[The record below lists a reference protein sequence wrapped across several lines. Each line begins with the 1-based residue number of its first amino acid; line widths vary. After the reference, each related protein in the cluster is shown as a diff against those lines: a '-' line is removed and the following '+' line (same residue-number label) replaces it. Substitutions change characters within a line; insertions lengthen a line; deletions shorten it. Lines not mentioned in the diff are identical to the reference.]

1 MFDDVTDY
9 AQQVKP
15 YLPPDLP
22 RFKVLLTTRFSFDS
36 TLKQLPLNVLKP
48 LAAMKLLKSLVG
60 RERLNQ
66 EAWIA
71 RKICKFLGYLPLALE
86 LIGRY
91 LDKQPDLSLEKL
103 LKRLER
109 KRLEHE
115 AVAKANPL
123 MRYEYGVAEA
133 IELSWEQ
140 LDENAQ
146 EVGCYLSLYA
156 LADIPLFVE
165 NIEDDE
171 EQESLERALA
181 TLTDWHLLQRQGKG
195 IYRLH
200 PLIRQ
205 FFQMKLEKLSEADK
219 FKTAFVAKMVDVAK
233 RIPQQ
238 PTQDLIKQLT
248 PLIPH
253 VAEAANFLTDH
264 IRDESLICIFTRLGW
279 FYKGQGF
286 YQQAEPWFQQCVQIC
301 QNRLGSE
308 HPNVATSLNNLAE
321 LYHSQGRYSEAEP
334 LFEQALAICERTLGV
349 GHPHTMTVRGNYA
362 KFLKE
367 AYR

>member
-1 MFDDVTDY
+1 MRSLQLHDKLKYCWQNWRSGEALLVFDDVTDY

-181 TLTDWHLLQRQGKG
+181 TLSFKFTTSTSKLKTSSSKLKG
-195 IYRLH
+195 SKTRSLNT
-200 PLIRQ
+200 Q
-205 FFQMKLEKLSEADK
+205 SLE
-219 FKTAFVAKMVDVAK
+219 
-233 RIPQQ
+233 
-238 PTQDLIKQLT
+238 
-248 PLIPH
+248 IPH
-253 VAEAANFLTDH
+253 
-264 IRDESLICIFTRLGW
+264 
-279 FYKGQGF
+279 Y
-286 YQQAEPWFQQCVQIC
+286 P
-301 QNRLGSE
+301 
-308 HPNVATSLNNLAE
+308 P
-321 LYHSQGRYSEAEP
+321 
-334 LFEQALAICERTLGV
+334 
-349 GHPHTMTVRGNYA
+349 
-362 KFLKE
+362 
-367 AYR
+367 